1 VPSVFLASKLSN
13 EHCDFLF
20 PCVPCLLSRTQKE
33 EEEGRA
39 LVVEVN
45 GEQCWIVGV
54 GGEGR
59 KVGQFGWKWGAKQ
72 KAEEL
77 GMVAGEEGR
86 YTPVRVA

>member
-1 VPSVFLASKLSN
+1 M
-13 EHCDFLF
+13 
-20 PCVPCLLSRTQKE
+20 
-33 EEEGRA
+33 
-39 LVVEVN
+39 VEVN